1 VCCANLCLSTT
12 EIADSV
18 RGGARPA
25 SSVVVVAVG
34 PGAVAAGG
42 QSFGAGPF
50 RERSG
55 DAPG

>member
-1 VCCANLCLSTT
+1 MR
-12 EIADSV
+12 D
-18 RGGARPA
+18 GARPA
-25 SSVVVVAVG
+25 SSVVVVVVAVG

-55 DAPG
+55 DAPGW